1 LVGTPE
7 IKRLIQQRARIAEVG
22 ACAQQ
27 EGMTTLLQDG
37 VLKVLAGVTD
47 MPQVKAVAS
56 K

>member
-1 LVGTPE
+1 
-7 IKRLIQQRARIAEVG
+7 
-22 ACAQQ
+22 
-27 EGMTTLLQDG
+27 MTMLMQDG